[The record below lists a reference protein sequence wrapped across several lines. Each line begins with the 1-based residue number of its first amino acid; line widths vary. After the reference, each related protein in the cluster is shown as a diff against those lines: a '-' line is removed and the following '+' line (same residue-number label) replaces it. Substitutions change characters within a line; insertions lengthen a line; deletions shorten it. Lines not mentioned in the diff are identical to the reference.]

1 MSVDSFLDRCLNV
14 EKLVIEGLNEGSLRK
29 LLQGL
34 GVPAKDIKEFRTLK
48 LLDRIVCMAQLAATT
63 ELSLANDGALL
74 WDRLSKGAPP

>member
-29 LLQGL
+29 LLQE